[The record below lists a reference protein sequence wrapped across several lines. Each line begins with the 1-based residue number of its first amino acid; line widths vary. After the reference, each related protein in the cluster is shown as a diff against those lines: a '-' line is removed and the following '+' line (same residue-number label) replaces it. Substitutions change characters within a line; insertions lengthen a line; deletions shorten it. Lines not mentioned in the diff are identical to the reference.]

1 MNIEQNV
8 DFGDSELSVQ
18 EVSGKKTIGNVCLTV
33 NTVCHAVGSLHSHHK
48 TKAHFTLTN
57 VLCMVE
63 FNLAHIVDFTQFIS
77 LFSYI

>member
-33 NTVCHAVGSLHSHHK
+33 NTVCNAVGSLHSHLK
-48 TKAHFTLTN
+48 TKAHFAVCQMCYVWSNSTWL
-57 VLCMVE
+57 
-63 FNLAHIVDFTQFIS
+63 I
-77 LFSYI
+77 